1 MGVILIKPVWG
12 AYMSGKRYS
21 NEVVYVD
28 PDFEDLIPSF
38 LENREADISSIR
50 QSLVNSDMSEIR
62 RLGHGMKGAGA
73 GYGFPEVTRLG
84 SVIEEAAKRGDARSI
99 EEAVQMLA
107 EYISAVEIRT
117 ESE

>member
-12 AYMSGKRYS
+12 AYMSEKRYS

-28 PDFEDLIPSF
+28 PDFEDLIPPF
-38 LENREADISSIR
+38 LESRGADIRSIR
-50 QSLVNSDMSEIR
+50 ESLVNSDMSEIR

-84 SVIEEAAKRGDARSI
+84 AVIEEAAKRGDAQSI
-99 EEAVQMLA
+99 EEAVVMLA
-107 EYISAVEIRT
+107 EYLSAVEIRV

>member
-1 MGVILIKPVWG
+1 
-12 AYMSGKRYS
+12 MSEKRYS

-38 LENREADISSIR
+38 LETRKADISSIR
-50 QSLVNSDMSEIR
+50 ESLVNSDMKEIR

-84 SVIEEAAKRGDARSI
+84 AVIEEAAKRGDAQSI
-99 EEAVQMLA
+99 EEALEMLA
-107 EYISAVEIRT
+107 EYLSAVEVRV

>member
-12 AYMSGKRYS
+12 SDMSEKRYS
-21 NEVVYVD
+21 NEVIYVD

-38 LENREADISSIR
+38 LESRESDIRAIR
-50 QSLVNSDMSEIR
+50 ESLVNSDMKEIR

-84 SVIEEAAKRGDARSI
+84 TVIEEAAKRGDAESI
-99 EEAVQMLA
+99 EEAVETLA
-107 EYISAVEIRT
+107 EYISAVEIRV

>member
-1 MGVILIKPVWG
+1 
-12 AYMSGKRYS
+12 MSGKRYS

-38 LENREADISSIR
+38 LESREADVRIIR
-50 QSLVNSDMSEIR
+50 ERLVSSDMSEIR
-62 RLGHGMKGAGA
+62 RQGHGMKGAGA

-107 EYISAVEIRT
+107 EYISAVEVRT